1 MLYHQKELHNLYI
14 STLISQNNI
23 KRNEKKEKYLENLIY
38 DHTDESLDIL
48 HYGSLLYSP
57 LCNCLVTPGYTSGR
71 GRLCV
76 HQVGGQNNFQS

>member
-1 MLYHQKELHNLYI
+1 MLYHQKALHKFYI

-48 HYGSLLYSP
+48 H
-57 LCNCLVTPGYTSGR
+57 
-71 GRLCV
+71 
-76 HQVGGQNNFQS
+76 